1 MEGTDNKI
9 NGNASETIKENGHST
24 KGNEDK
30 KIFVGGI
37 SPEVNNE
44 DLSSHF
50 TQYGEVAQA
59 QVKYDR
65 TNGRSRGFAF
75 VEFTTGEGCKLA
87 LSAREQTIKGKSVEV
102 KPAKSRENKKVFVGG
117 LPSDFSEAELRV
129 HFEQFGKVD
138 DIEWPFDK
146 QTKTRRNFAFIVFEE
161 EESADKASSQTK
173 QTFGTRECD
182 VKKAVPQGKR
192 FPGGQGRGM
201 PGARGVYGGRG
212 GNNNSQWYSGWGQI
226 GAMPYGASGAW
237 GDWYGTNY
245 FPQQGGHHNNTGS
258 SQGYGS
264 GYQRNNSGY
273 DYQSGARNGNG
284 QPRFQQQ
291 QQQQQQQPQQQQAA
305 QAQQF

>member
-44 DLSSHF
+44 DLNSHF
-50 TQYGEVAQA
+50 TKYGEVAQA

-117 LPSDFSEAELRV
+117 LPSDYSEAELRT

-192 FPGGQGRGM
+192 FPPGQGRM
-201 PGARGVYGGRG
+201 PGGRGMYGGRG
-212 GNNNSQWYSGWGQI
+212 GNNNSAWYAGWGQI
-226 GAMPYGASGAW
+226 GAVPYGTTGAW
-237 GDWYGTNY
+237 GDWYGNGY
-245 FPQQGGHHNNTGS
+245 YGQQGAHHNNSGS

-264 GYQRNNSGY
+264 GYQSFSGNNSGF
-273 DYQSGARNGNG
+273 DFQQGQGARQSNG

-291 QQQQQQQPQQQQAA
+291 QQQQQQQAA